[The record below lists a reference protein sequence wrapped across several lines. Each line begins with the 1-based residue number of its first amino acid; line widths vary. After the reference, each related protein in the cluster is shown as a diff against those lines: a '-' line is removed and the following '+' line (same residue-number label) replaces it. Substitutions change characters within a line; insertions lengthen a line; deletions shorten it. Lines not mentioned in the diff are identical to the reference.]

1 MLKDKFVKLEE
12 SLVKRGYK
20 KYPQHWHHEDYVIGK
35 GFHRD
40 DNKFEED
47 RNAYQILLSI
57 YDYSLR
63 HYEFN
68 LSDEERKR
76 VGIQIRL
83 NVSRTSSEH
92 FEMTFSWDDDT
103 DIEKIEEM
111 AESFYQLISDKV
123 KEPKY

>member
-1 MLKDKFVKLEE
+1 MLKEKFVKLEE
-12 SLVKRGYK
+12 SLVKRGYA
-20 KYPQHWHHEDYVIGK
+20 KYPQHWHREDYVIGK
-35 GFHRD
+35 GFHKN

-63 HYEFN
+63 HEFN

-76 VGIQIRL
+76 VGIIIHVD
-83 NVSRTSSEH
+83 VSRTSSEH

-103 DIEKIEEM
+103 DIEKIEEI
-111 AESFYQLISDKV
+111 AESFYQLISNKV

>member
-12 SLVKRGYK
+12 SLIKRGYK

-35 GFHRD
+35 EFHKN

-63 HYEFN
+63 HEFN

-76 VGIQIRL
+76 VGIQIHL
-83 NVSRTSSEH
+83 VVSRTSSER
-92 FEMTFSWDDDT
+92 FDMTFSWDDDT
-103 DIEKIEEM
+103 NIEKIEEI
-111 AESFYQLISDKV
+111 AESFYQFISDKV
-123 KEPKY
+123 EELKY

>member
-12 SLVKRGYK
+12 SLIKRGYK
-20 KYPQHWHHEDYVIGK
+20 KYPQHWNREDYVIGK
-35 GFHRD
+35 EFHKN

-47 RNAYQILLSI
+47 RSAYQILLSI
-57 YDYSLR
+57 YDYGLR
-63 HYEFN
+63 YGIN

-76 VGIQIRL
+76 VGIIIHL
-83 NVSRTSSEH
+83 DVSRTSSEL

-103 DIEKIEEM
+103 DIEKIEEI
-111 AESFYQLISDKV
+111 AESFYQFISDKI

>member
-20 KYPQHWHHEDYVIGK
+20 KYTQHWHHEDYVIGK

-57 YDYSLR
+57 YDYSL
-63 HYEFN
+63 YNEFN
-68 LSDEERKR
+68 LSDEERKH
-76 VGIQIRL
+76 VGIQIHL
-83 NVSRTSSEH
+83 DVSRTSSER
-92 FEMTFSWDDDT
+92 FDMTFSWDDDT
-103 DIEKIEEM
+103 NIEKIEEI

>member
-1 MLKDKFVKLEE
+1 MVKDKFVKLEE

-20 KYPQHWHHEDYVIGK
+20 KYMQHWHHEDYVIGK
-35 GFHRD
+35 GFHKN

-63 HYEFN
+63 HEFN

-76 VGIQIRL
+76 VGIQIYVD
-83 NVSRTSSEH
+83 VSRTSSES

-103 DIEKIEEM
+103 DIEKIEEI
-111 AESFYQLISDKV
+111 AESFYQFISDNV
-123 KEPKY
+123 KEPK